1 MQFSRIIMPID
12 QFRFV
17 KAAKPLLILLFVLT
31 KLATLDGSS
40 GQICQ
45 RQDSLVEESAFTV

>member
-1 MQFSRIIMPID
+1 MPID

-17 KAAKPLLILLFVLT
+17 KAAKPLLILLSVLT